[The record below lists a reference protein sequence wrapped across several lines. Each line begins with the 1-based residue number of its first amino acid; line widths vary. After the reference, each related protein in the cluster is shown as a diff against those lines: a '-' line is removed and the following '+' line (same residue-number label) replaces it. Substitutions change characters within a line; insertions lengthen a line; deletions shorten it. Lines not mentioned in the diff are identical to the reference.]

1 MNDRNEQGKKQG
13 KDCSREGKQHM
24 LKDPGRKFKI
34 RAVVSKFQ
42 TDQAAHQFFKKFLT
56 LLQLHVF
63 GYFYIVY
70 TIVLIYYM
78 YYKTYTKI

>member
-1 MNDRNEQGKKQG
+1 MTEMSKAK
-13 KDCSREGKQHM
+13 SREKTAPGRENCM
-24 LKDPGRKFKI
+24 LKGPGRKFKI

-42 TDQAAHQFFKKFLT
+42 TDQAAHQFFKKFLA

-70 TIVLIYYM
+70 TIVLIYHM
-78 YYKTYTKI
+78 YYKIYTKI